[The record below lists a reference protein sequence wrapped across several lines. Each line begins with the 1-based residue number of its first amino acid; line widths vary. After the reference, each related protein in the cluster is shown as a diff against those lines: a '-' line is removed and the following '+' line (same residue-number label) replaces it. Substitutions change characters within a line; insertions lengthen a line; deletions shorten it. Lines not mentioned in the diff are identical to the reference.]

1 LEVLIKISNANTE
14 ARVIEIKN
22 LQSELDESVVLR
34 DSQSDSHIA
43 ILCELNTHIEE
54 LNTQLSIQTELNEAS
69 TIRLSHY
76 SSQIELVAEM
86 VDGGESLALD
96 EDEKDE
102 LTLLQEK
109 ILGRLREESAKQEV
123 TVAAIGKRAE
133 DSEFLVGELQVMLAR
148 KEQVYDE
155 ISVRVE
161 EREAEIVELKIQVA
175 SGEEEIGRQ
184 NAAISDLER
193 SVVEGLEV
201 KNIDI
206 ESLNRVWSLIC

>member
-1 LEVLIKISNANTE
+1 MLIKISNANTE